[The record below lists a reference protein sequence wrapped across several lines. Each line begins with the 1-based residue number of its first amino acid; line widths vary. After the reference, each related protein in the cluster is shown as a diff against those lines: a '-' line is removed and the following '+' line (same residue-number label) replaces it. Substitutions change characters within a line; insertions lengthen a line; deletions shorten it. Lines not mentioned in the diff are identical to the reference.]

1 MSTFGRFSWL
11 AVVLLITISQTY
23 GAPRHHHHH
32 KSEKESQEKP
42 SSRSYIDIDASDPF
56 KVPKNSHYMD
66 QDIPN
71 DFDREDMKEEQTG
84 RATVEGEVGTMPEGA
99 PEEQPQEGAPEPGSP
114 AEEGQQQQ
122 PQENEG
128 GEGSNNGSLINQ
140 NLSSD
145 LPPGIT
151 DKIDE
156 IAKNQGGTPDG
167 KPIEINENDL
177 KNLVTNSAG
186 GNEGENGQ

>member
-1 MSTFGRFSWL
+1 MLLSFKSCLL
-11 AVVLLITISQTY
+11 A
-23 GAPRHHHHH
+23 GAPRHHH
-32 KSEKESQEKP
+32 KIEKESEEKAN
-42 SSRSYIDIDASDPF
+42 SRSYIDIDASDPF

-71 DFDREDMKEEQTG
+71 DLDKEDMKEEQTG
-84 RATVEGEVGTMPEGA
+84 RATVEGEEGTMPEGG
-99 PEEQPQEGAPEPGSP
+99 PEEQPQEGAPEPGNQ
-114 AEEGQQQQ
+114 AEEGQQ

-128 GEGSNNGSLINQ
+128 GEGNNASLNQ

-156 IAKNQGGTPDG
+156 IAKNNGGTPDG

-177 KNLVTNSAG
+177 KNLMTNSAG

>member
-1 MSTFGRFSWL
+1 MKISISST
-11 AVVLLITISQTY
+11 

-32 KSEKESQEKP
+32 KSEKESQEKAK
-42 SSRSYIDIDASDPF
+42 SRSYIDIDATDPF

-66 QDIPN
+66 QDMPN
-71 DFDREDMKEEQTG
+71 DFDKEEMKADEQTG
-84 RATVEGEVGTMPEGA
+84 RAIVEGEEGGMPEGG
-99 PEEQPQEGAPEPGSP
+99 PEEQPQEEAPEPGNP
-114 AEEGQQQQ
+114 AEEGQQQPQ

-128 GEGSNNGSLINQ
+128 GENNASLNQ

-156 IAKNQGGTPDG
+156 IAKNQGGSPDG

-177 KNLVTNSAG
+177 KNLMTNSAG
-186 GNEGENGQ
+186 GGEGESGQ